1 MPRVLHGR
9 RNAPTSSGRPE
20 RKDQSMARIT
30 VEDCI
35 EAVPSR
41 FELVLVAGQRAREL
55 NAGARSTVDIEE
67 EKTTVVALREIA
79 AGNLELDALRE
90 KLVRG
95 QQRIAPP
102 EEPPA
107 DEGLDST
114 DIASSLSMDA
124 PMQYEDDALTEVDS
138 PDGDD
143 LADA

>member
-1 MPRVLHGR
+1 
-9 RNAPTSSGRPE
+9 
-20 RKDQSMARIT
+20 MARIT

-67 EKTTVVALREIA
+67 EKPTVVALREIA
-79 AGNLELDALRE
+79 ARNLDLDGLRE

-107 DEGLDST
+107 DEGLEAT
-114 DIASSLSMDA
+114 DIASVLAMDG
-124 PMQYEDDALTEVDS
+124 PMQYEDDALTEVET
-138 PDGDD
+138 PDGDE
-143 LADA
+143 LPEA